1 MNYKETYNQGYE
13 NGYKDAKSNL
23 LGREGK
29 IVDCD
34 FKNICRD
41 RDSELCKTCRH
52 NKSYYEAASTCCS
65 SWRYYPRYPSY
76 NDSYTFTVE

>member
-34 FKNICRD
+34 FKNICSCSKLIVCVLFLSKGNNHGRQPRWHLRD
-41 RDSELCKTCRH
+41 
-52 NKSYYEAASTCCS
+52 
-65 SWRYYPRYPSY
+65 
-76 NDSYTFTVE
+76 